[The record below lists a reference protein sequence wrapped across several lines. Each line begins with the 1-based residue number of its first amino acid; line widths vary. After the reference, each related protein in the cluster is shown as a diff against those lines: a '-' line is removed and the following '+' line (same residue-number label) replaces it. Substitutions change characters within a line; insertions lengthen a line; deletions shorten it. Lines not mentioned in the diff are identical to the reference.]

1 MRIPNLRQ
9 ELYLFIH
16 FQRSNLFCCF
26 QKFDHVNALIKYIA
40 CLLVSIRTMQKL
52 SHRGISFLPVAGCIL
67 DAHFSSGSAYPTI
80 DF

>member
-9 ELYLFIH
+9 ELYLSYT

-26 QKFDHVNALIKYIA
+26 QKFDHLNDLIKYIA
-40 CLLVSIRTMQKL
+40 CLLVSFWTMQKL
-52 SHRGISFLPVAGCIL
+52 SHHGNSSLPVAGCIL